1 MVKLPLE
8 EDEVFASLRL
18 SVHKSVLEFFKG
30 VNDFEEVLLL
40 QEECIIFSFSLFYFQ
55 RIINGGIILTDKGFD
70 WDQKSILVEIL
81 LEGRS
86 LIVLE
91 SILDLV

>member
-1 MVKLPLE
+1 
-8 EDEVFASLRL
+8 L

-40 QEECIIFSFSLFYFQ
+40 EEERIVFSFTL
-55 RIINGGIILTDKGFD
+55 LDKGFD
-70 WDQKSILVEIL
+70 WDKEGILIEIL
-81 LEGRS
+81 LEGRG

-91 SILDLV
+91 FVESSFL

>member
-1 MVKLPLE
+1 M
-8 EDEVFASLRL
+8 

-40 QEECIIFSFSLFYFQ
+40 EEERIVFSFTLFYFR
-55 RIINGGIILTDKGFD
+55 RIINGGIILTDEGFD
-70 WDQKSILVEIL
+70 WNKEGILIEIL
-81 LEGRS
+81 LEGRG

-91 SILDLV
+91 SILD

>member
-1 MVKLPLE
+1 M
-8 EDEVFASLRL
+8 

-40 QEECIIFSFSLFYFQ
+40 EEERIVFSFTLFYFQ

-70 WDQKSILVEIL
+70 RNKEGILIEIL
-81 LEGRS
+81 LEGRG

-91 SILDLV
+91 SILD